1 MELPELQNTIKRG
14 ITVAALG
21 HKSLGASMLKK
32 TLTVIGIALFSLA
45 TALPI
50 AAQETATLAL
60 KSGERPSGELV
71 DMGAGGFILRIN
83 GQDRQFPTS
92 EVAAVEFVVGPLP
105 AAAQVKVNDGQP
117 VVLLRNGQVIDGRL
131 SDVGGTH
138 PLRLTVDTAA
148 GPRDFSSND
157 VAQLHL
163 APLNNRAPV
172 PAPAGGGSQQTQA
185 PSPAPAPVP
194 AGAINVA
201 ANQTWTNTGIPVL
214 RGQRITFTA
223 RGNIMISRTVS
234 SGPDGNPAVTSRN
247 ARYPLQGVPAGALI
261 GRVGNSAP
269 FAIGSNTQP
278 IAMPTN
284 GSLTLGIN
292 DDVLEDNSGSYSVN
306 IGREGDNSNN
316 NNNNNNR
323 RQDGTNGGRR
333 R

>member
-1 MELPELQNTIKRG
+1 
-14 ITVAALG
+14 
-21 HKSLGASMLKK
+21 MLKK
-32 TLTVIGIALFSLA
+32 TLSAIGIGLFSLA

-60 KSGERPSGELV
+60 RNGERPSGQLI

-105 AAAQVKVNDGQP
+105 SAAQLRVNQGQAL
-117 VVLLRNGQVIDGRL
+117 VLLRNGQVIEGRL

-138 PLRLTVDTAA
+138 PLRLTVDTPG

-172 PAPAGGGSQQTQA
+172 PTQQGGGNQPT
-185 PSPAPAPVP
+185 PLPAPIP
-194 AGAINVA
+194 AGAINVP
-201 ANQTWTNTGIPVL
+201 ANQVWTNTGIPVL
-214 RGQRITFTA
+214 RGQRISFTA
-223 RGNIMISRTVS
+223 RGDIMLSPTAS
-234 SGPDGNPAVTSRN
+234 SGPNGSPAVTSRN
-247 ARYPLQGVPAGALI
+247 GRYPLQGVPAGALI

-269 FAIGSNTQP
+269 FMIGTNTQP
-278 IAMPTN
+278 ITMPTN
-284 GSLTLGIN
+284 GPLMLGIN
-292 DDVLEDNSGSYSVN
+292 DDVLTDNSGNYSVN
-306 IGREGDNSNN
+306 ISREGDDNNN

-323 RQDGTNGGRR
+323 GIRR